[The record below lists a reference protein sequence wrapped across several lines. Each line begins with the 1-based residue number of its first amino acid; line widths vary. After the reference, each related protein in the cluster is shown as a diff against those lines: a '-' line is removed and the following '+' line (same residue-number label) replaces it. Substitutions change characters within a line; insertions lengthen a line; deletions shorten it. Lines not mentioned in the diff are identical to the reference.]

1 MFIQRI
7 RGIKTLL
14 AATQV
19 LLLTATFWLCY
30 LTLEVGFAPGTMI
43 FLRDYTLY
51 WAVMLGGFLLERLT
65 RDRDKL
71 IAPLTESSMVRLF
84 PIALRQLSFTYVS
97 LLLLL
102 ALTKDL
108 AISRLFLGCHAL
120 TFYATLLWSNAML
133 PSWFA
138 RSLFRGTRES
148 GTLLVGPASRLT
160 QLQSWLARKAAFGI
174 RIIGLVRTDA
184 ASKPVQSAIPILGQ
198 IEDIATLANSA
209 DISQIILLESAS
221 PSLAKHLI
229 AICQQRGLRLL
240 IVNDFAEQLNHP
252 TVTSMDE
259 GINIITLHQEPLEN
273 PFHRVLKRLLD
284 LAIALAVVLA
294 ILPLL
299 IPLVWLLQR
308 LQSPGPLWHKQARA
322 GLQNRPFQIIKF
334 RTMHP
339 DSGDETKQATEG
351 DARIYPAGRWLRR
364 LSLDEFPQFLNV
376 LRGQMSVVGP
386 RPHLI
391 EHNRQFAEIMASYHF
406 RAFIKPGIT
415 GLAQVRGFRGEARTS
430 EDIAARLQSDLIY
443 LENWSLTL
451 ELGIIART
459 AWQMIFPPRSAR

>member
-14 AATQV
+14 ATTQI

-30 LTLEVGFAPGTMI
+30 IVLEFGVAPGSAI
-43 FLRDYTLY
+43 FLRDYALY

-65 RDRDKL
+65 RDRAKL

-84 PIALRQLSFTYVS
+84 PIALRQITFTYGS

-102 ALTKDL
+102 AFTKDL

-120 TFYATLLWSNAML
+120 AFYGALLWSNATL
-133 PSWFA
+133 PSWLA
-138 RSLFRGTRES
+138 RTLFRGTRES

-160 QLQSWLARKAAFGI
+160 QLQDWLARKTSFGI
-174 RIIGLVRTDA
+174 RIIGLVRTDTA
-184 ASKPVQSAIPILGQ
+184 AKPVQSAIPILGH
-198 IEDIATLANSA
+198 IENIATLANSA

-252 TVTSMDE
+252 TVTSVDE
-259 GINIITLHQEPLEN
+259 GINIIALHEEPLEN
-273 PFHRVLKRLLD
+273 PFNRVLKRILD
-284 LAIALAVVLA
+284 LAIALPVVLL
-294 ILPLL
+294 ILPPLSL
-299 IPLVWLLQR
+299 LVWLLQHI
-308 LQSPGPLWHKQARA
+308 QSPGPLWHKQARS
-322 GLQNRPFQIIKF
+322 GLQNRPFQIFKF

-339 DSGDETKQATEG
+339 DGSDETKQATEG
-351 DARIYPAGRWLRR
+351 DVRIYPAGRWLRR

-376 LRGQMSVVGP
+376 LRGHLSVVGP

-391 EHNRQFAEIMASYHF
+391 EHNRQFAEVMASYHF
-406 RAFIKPGIT
+406 RTFIKPGIT
-415 GLAQVRGFRGEARTS
+415 GLAQVRGFRGEAQTA
-430 EDIAARLQSDLIY
+430 EDIAARLQSDLVY
-443 LENWSLTL
+443 LENWSLNL

-459 AWQMIFPPRSAR
+459 VWQMIFPPSTAR